1 MNLVVDVAAAERF
14 HRAKMQNGQ
23 FGGGQVSFLLQK
35 PQYGVFHQMIG
46 VRARFAGKLR
56 KLRFL
61 LGSELQFHNIRLR
74 ENRPRLKF

>member
-1 MNLVVDVAAAERF
+1 
-14 HRAKMQNGQ
+14 
-23 FGGGQVSFLLQK
+23 
-35 PQYGVFHQMIG
+35 MIG